1 MKFEQLTQNHTAR
14 KRHSQNSNSGL
25 LMPVLGYQPIL
36 PVPFCTLTSH
46 CANRSKKKRRRWGQL
61 LLPPFSPIHI
71 YCQGTGGE
79 WLLQK
84 SGRGCLFLSCSFS
97 VIIRLWKETYLQNIL
112 KISLIN
118 LYSFPIRKQNKD
130 PWILSHSL
138 IIHYDCFRT
147 SRRLAGGRKSGLTTR
162 AKLLRS
168 SPAPDSS

>member
-1 MKFEQLTQNHTAR
+1 MKFEQLTQNRTAR

-71 YCQGTGGE
+71 YCQGTGRE